1 MSLKK
6 NVKECL
12 QDRIN
17 ERNRER
23 LLNKTPSIICSNCT
37 GGFLYHWLGLEFRS
51 PFINLY
57 MTPGDFVTALE
68 HFEEFMKTDFEE
80 IQIREL
86 DYPVGRGAYDTRVHF
101 MHYKNFTEA
110 QMAWNRRKA
119 RLDVRNMGIMLANLG
134 GGVEQYG
141 ILERFEQ
148 LPFKHKVAFTDRAY
162 PEMKS
167 VFQLK
172 GYDCRNGKNG
182 NVYATQKLNG
192 MRYIDQFDYVEWI
205 NHLAK

>member
-6 NVKECL
+6 IVKECL

-86 DYPVGRGAYDTRVHF
+86 DYPVGRGLMSGTWAYCTQT
-101 MHYKNFTEA
+101 M
-110 QMAWNRRKA
+110 
-119 RLDVRNMGIMLANLG
+119 G
-134 GGVEQYG
+134 GG
-141 ILERFEQ
+141 
-148 LPFKHKVAFTDRAY
+148 
-162 PEMKS
+162 
-167 VFQLK
+167 
-172 GYDCRNGKNG
+172 
-182 NVYATQKLNG
+182 
-192 MRYIDQFDYVEWI
+192 
-205 NHLAK
+205 

>member
-6 NVKECL
+6 IVKECL

-101 MHYKNFTEA
+101 MHYKNFAEA

-119 RLDVRNMGIMLANLG
+119 RLDVRNLGIMLANLG
-134 GGVEQYG
+134 GGG
-141 ILERFEQ
+141 ITFSVS
-148 LPFKHKVAFTDRAY
+148 FKF
-162 PEMKS
+162 
-167 VFQLK
+167 
-172 GYDCRNGKNG
+172 
-182 NVYATQKLNG
+182 
-192 MRYIDQFDYVEWI
+192 
-205 NHLAK
+205 